1 LFTNIILS
9 FKIAT
14 GGYDH
19 KIRFWEAT
27 SGICTRTLLFGDSQV
42 NCLQISADKSVIA
55 GGGNPL
61 LQVFDNRSMDDKAIL
76 TYDSH
81 TNNVVAVG
89 FQKDLKW
96 LYSGSEDG
104 TVKVWDTRSSKAIR
118 SYDCG
123 APVNTVALHPNQ
135 VLLLLL
141 LLLYMR
147 LYFIISLQ
155 YHV

>member
-1 LFTNIILS
+1 
-9 FKIAT
+9 
-14 GGYDH
+14 
-19 KIRFWEAT
+19 
-27 SGICTRTLLFGDSQV
+27 
-42 NCLQISADKSVIA
+42 
-55 GGGNPL
+55 
-61 LQVFDNRSMDDKAIL
+61 MDDKAIL

-123 APVNTVALHPNQ
+123 TPVNTVALHPNQ

-141 LLLYMR
+141 LY
-147 LYFIISLQ
+147 ISLFL
-155 YHV
+155 YNIMYINS